1 MTGGVGRAALTSFY
15 RQNFIF
21 LNSVDTSMELLSRT
35 IGIDRII
42 DEFLFKF
49 THDKELDWL
58 YVIPLNLACFGP
70 SAQIY

>member
-1 MTGGVGRAALTSFY
+1 MTGGVGRTALTSFY

-35 IGIDRII
+35 IGIDRVI

-58 YVIPLNLACFGP
+58 
-70 SAQIY
+70 